1 MYWRL
6 EADNCRTGGLLKD
19 NYRTGGP
26 FVQHK
31 ASLAE
36 WLLHGFEH
44 GHLAGLVDVGRNGG
58 LGCAS
63 SLAVR
68 EYTETRRRRGHRCS
82 RRVGL

>member
-1 MYWRL
+1 V
-6 EADNCRTGGLLKD
+6 GGI
-19 NYRTGGP
+19 P

-44 GHLAGLVDVGRNGG
+44 GHLACLVDVGRNGG

-82 RRVGL
+82 RRVGWRWFVLGAVWVGLDEHRH